1 MAHGKRRG
9 RMGCMWKRAH
19 TYQGRV
25 HLGRPQAA
33 QKFLPSAWSTSI
45 PRWRPVGGALTA
57 YISAHSTSHPAL
69 RGTPFTSTI
78 HPLRHPSWR
87 ARPHRRVRS
96 SWGRQRWGLG
106 GIVGS
111 RDVRADIGIALERRA
126 TFAPGNT
133 ELPSFTRSARFSTPV
148 ARDSFFLQ
156 KYRRSLTTTPAD
168 PPTCLGPEIPST
180 YTLSIEYSFVFS
192 FRSFIKFPV
201 A

>member
-1 MAHGKRRG
+1 MRWHTGSG
-9 RMGCMWKRAH
+9 GGEWGVCGGAH

-25 HLGRPQAA
+25 YLRRPQAA

-133 ELPSFTRSARFSTPV
+133 ELPSFTSTRSVHFSTPV
-148 ARDSFFLQ
+148 ARDSFFL
-156 KYRRSLTTTPAD
+156 RLA
-168 PPTCLGPEIPST
+168 PEISEESHDHACRPT
-180 YTLSIEYSFVFS
+180 DVPRARNTVYLYAEYRIFLRF
-192 FRSFIKFPV
+192 FL
-201 A
+201 